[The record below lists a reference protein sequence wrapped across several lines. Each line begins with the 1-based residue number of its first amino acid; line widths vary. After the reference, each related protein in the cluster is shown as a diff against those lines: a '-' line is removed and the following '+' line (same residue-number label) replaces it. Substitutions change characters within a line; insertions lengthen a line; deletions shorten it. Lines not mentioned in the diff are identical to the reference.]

1 MLPAARVPGAVT
13 VDSFA
18 ISLGR
23 KARSPAELLA
33 ALPPDSEPHLLDARA
48 EGGWGETLGAPGGER
63 SFLGVRPE
71 LTFRGGREALDDA
84 RRWLA
89 EFRGRPASDAVLVGS
104 FAYEL
109 GHAFAGGRVAG
120 AGGAEAAPVCL
131 AGFRALYVHDAASQR
146 GAVVGGCARATAEL
160 AELLRGI
167 PAARDSDA
175 PPDVVRPR
183 ARASE
188 VEYLRAVRRVQ
199 DYIRAGDVYQVNLA
213 RRLDAPSPDAS
224 ALRRLYLRLA
234 DATAAPFCAY
244 LETDERTLLSSS
256 PERFLRSDG
265 GEVETRPI
273 KGTRPRGRTPSED
286 AALLRE
292 LLASAKD
299 RAEHVMIVD
308 LERNDLGRV
317 CELGSV
323 RVPELFRARSFSDVH
338 HLVSTVRGR
347 LRDPADWV
355 GLLEATFPGG
365 SITGAPKLRAMQII
379 AELERVPRDVYTGA
393 IGSIDAA
400 GRVDLSIAIR
410 TAIAARGE
418 LHLHLGGGIV
428 SDSEPESELRETHD
442 KGRGFARSWGFG
454 SSE

>member
-1 MLPAARVPGAVT
+1 MT
-13 VDSFA
+13 VDSSVT
-18 ISLGR
+18 SLGP
-23 KARSPAELLA
+23 KTGSPAELLVR
-33 ALPPDSEPHLLDARA
+33 LPPDSQPHLLDARA
-48 EGGWGETLGAPGGER
+48 DGGWGERLGASGGER

-71 LTFRGGREALDDA
+71 VVFRGGREALEEA

-89 EFRGRPASDAVLVGS
+89 QFRGQPALDAVLVGS

-109 GHAFAGGRVAG
+109 GHAFAGGVVGRVDRR
-120 AGGAEAAPVCL
+120 AEAEPAPVCL
-131 AGFRALYVHDAASQR
+131 AGFRALYVHDAASPE
-146 GAVVGGCARATAEL
+146 GVVVGGCVRARAAL
-160 AELLRGI
+160 AELLCSL
-167 PAARDSDA
+167 PAASDSERE
-175 PPDVVRPR
+175 PDVVRPR
-183 ARASE
+183 ARTRD
-188 VEYLRAVRRVQ
+188 VDYLRAVRRVQ
-199 DYIRAGDVYQVNLA
+199 DYIRSGDVYQVNLA
-213 RRLDAPSPDAS
+213 RRLDAPCPDPM

-244 LETDERTLLSSS
+244 LEAPEQTLLSSS

-265 GEVETRPI
+265 AAVETRPI

-317 CELGSV
+317 CEIGSV
-323 RVPELFRARSFSDVH
+323 RVSDLCRSRSFSDVH
-338 HLVSTVRGR
+338 HLVSTIRGR
-347 LRDPADWV
+347 LRDPGDWV

-379 AELERVPRDVYTGA
+379 AELEPVPRGVYTGA
-393 IGSIDAA
+393 VGSIDAA

-410 TAIAARGE
+410 TAIAARG
-418 LHLHLGGGIV
+418 LLQLHLGGGIV
-428 SDSEPESELRETHD
+428 SDSDPESELRETRD
-442 KGRGFARSWGFG
+442 KGRGFARSWGF
-454 SSE
+454 ET

>member
-1 MLPAARVPGAVT
+1 
-13 VDSFA
+13 VDSSA
-18 ISLGR
+18 IVSLGR
-23 KARSPAELLA
+23 KAPSPAELLA
-33 ALPPDSEPHLLDARA
+33 RLPPDSQPHLLDARA
-48 EGGWGETLGAPGGER
+48 AAGWGTSSGATVGER
-63 SFLGVRPE
+63 SLLGIRPE
-71 LTFRGGREALDDA
+71 VVFRGGRDALDEA

-89 EFRGRPASDAVLVGS
+89 QFRGGRSLDAVLLGS

-109 GHAFAGGRVAG
+109 GHELANGRVRQRDESG
-120 AGGAEAAPVCL
+120 LTPVCL
-131 AGFRALYVHDAASQR
+131 AAFRALYMHDPVTRR
-146 GAVVGGCARATAEL
+146 GVVVGGCPRATQEL
-160 AELLRGI
+160 VALLRAV
-167 PAARDSDA
+167 PAANDSEC
-175 PPDVVRPR
+175 PPEVGRPR
-183 ARASE
+183 AQTSDLEFLCSVGRI
-188 VEYLRAVRRVQ
+188 Q
-199 DYIRAGDVYQVNLA
+199 DYIRRGDVYQVNLA
-213 RRLDAPSPDAS
+213 RRLAVPSPDSS

-234 DATAAPFCAY
+234 DETAAPFCAY
-244 LETDERTLLSSS
+244 LETRERTLLSSS

-265 GEVETRPI
+265 AEVETCPI

-317 CELGSV
+317 CEIGSV
-323 RVPELFRARSFSDVH
+323 RVTELCRPRSFSDVH

-347 LRDPADWV
+347 LRDPGDWV

-379 AELERVPRDVYTGA
+379 AELEPFPRDVYTGA
-393 IGSIDAA
+393 IGSVDAA

-418 LHLHLGGGIV
+418 LQLHLGGGIV
-428 SDSEPESELRETHD
+428 SDSDPESELRETRD
-442 KGRGFARSWGFG
+442 KGRGFARSWGFDA
-454 SSE
+454 